1 MSDMPLSVSELQLIN
16 DIINGITNGICC
28 VVDVSGSMAVNA
40 KQERTKSGE
49 ETSITR
55 IELLKHALSTMLTLI
70 IKQNEN
76 KDNPNDINKNN
87 NNKVPFGIYP
97 FTKGIDVKPLKL
109 QENSITEIENY
120 IKTLEPLQGTKLLNV
135 LTNAISDALKVG
147 LKQVCIITDGLL
159 DDSDDVIMY
168 LWGLHTTNPDFKV
181 HFIALG
187 ADVPTETA
195 YLASITGGTYYIIY
209 DVGRTD
215 VVMIDLLTNMG
226 TSFAFSPDNAID
238 NNNNIIRLSFIE
250 MLNKLIEYIET
261 DVDENDVDEDDDE
274 DYLIGA
280 KKILSDYKTIL
291 LRRDLHIPEYVLK
304 ELEEGS
310 QLDIITTT
318 DDAYD
323 KWGKHHIMCLIS
335 ALTNMNITISIDS
348 SPILKLFET
357 EERTQ
362 LMKMF
367 EERILN
373 NPQFAVKLEQVQE
386 VSDGRARA
394 TPNAL
399 SASTAST
406 ASTPIALVSSAYYN
420 ISGCFVA
427 DMPVKIVNLLTGEII
442 QTTAGEIKKGDDVV
456 VGYDAV
462 GNPITSRI
470 LCVIILTKWSGT
482 LHNGLTPY
490 HPIQL
495 IDKDCNITYIFA
507 KDMLNAIIESVEDY
521 PVYDFLFEKG
531 NIGYFISS
539 LNGIDVKILTL
550 GHGIT
555 DNPVAKHTYF
565 DNWDANNN
573 SAKQHPGYITGLINS
588 SNPKY
593 KYENENNILLRQIIQ
608 ITY

>member
-1 MSDMPLSVSELQLIN
+1 MPLSVSELQLIN

-28 VVDVSGSMAVNA
+28 VVDVSGSMGTDA
-40 KQERTKSGE
+40 KQVAKPGE

-70 IKQNEN
+70 NNENEN
-76 KDNPNDINKNN
+76 KDNPNNINKNN

-97 FTKGIDVKPLKL
+97 FTRGMDVKPLKL
-109 QENSITEIENY
+109 QANSISEIENY
-120 IKTLEPLQGTKLLNV
+120 IKTLKPLQGTKLLNV

-147 LKQVCIITDGLL
+147 LKQVCIITDGRL
-159 DDSDDVIMY
+159 DDSDDVIIY
-168 LWGLHTTNPDFKV
+168 LLDLHITNPDFKV

-215 VVMIDLLTNMG
+215 IVIIDLLTNMLK
-226 TSFAFSPDNAID
+226 SFAVSPDNAID

-250 MLNKLIEYIET
+250 MLNKLIEYFEA
-261 DVDENDVDEDDDE
+261 DVDDGDDE
-274 DYLIGA
+274 EDDYLIRA

-304 ELEEGS
+304 ELENGS

-318 DDAYD
+318 YDAYD
-323 KWGKHHIMCLIS
+323 NWGKHHIMCLIS

-362 LMKMF
+362 LMRMF

-373 NPQFAVKLEQVQE
+373 NPQFAVKLEQE

-394 TPNAL
+394 TPYAL
-399 SASTAST
+399 SAST
-406 ASTPIALVSSAYYN
+406 PIAPVSSAYYN
-420 ISGCFVA
+420 MGGCFVA
-427 DMPVKIVNLLTGEII
+427 NMLVKIVNPLTGEII
-442 QTTAGEIKKGDDVV
+442 QTTAGEIKKGDKVV
-456 VGYDAV
+456 VGYDDD
-462 GNPITSRI
+462 GNPITSCI

-482 LHNGLTPY
+482 LHNDLTPY

-495 IDKDCNITYIFA
+495 IDKNGNITYIFA
-507 KDMLNAIIESVEDY
+507 KDMLNAIVESVEDY

>member
-1 MSDMPLSVSELQLIN
+1 M
-16 DIINGITNGICC
+16 
-28 VVDVSGSMAVNA
+28 
-40 KQERTKSGE
+40 
-49 ETSITR
+49 
-55 IELLKHALSTMLTLI
+55 
-70 IKQNEN
+70 
-76 KDNPNDINKNN
+76 
-87 NNKVPFGIYP
+87 F
-97 FTKGIDVKPLKL
+97 
-109 QENSITEIENY
+109 
-120 IKTLEPLQGTKLLNV
+120 
-135 LTNAISDALKVG
+135 
-147 LKQVCIITDGLL
+147 
-159 DDSDDVIMY
+159 
-168 LWGLHTTNPDFKV
+168 
-181 HFIALG
+181 
-187 ADVPTETA
+187 
-195 YLASITGGTYYIIY
+195 
-209 DVGRTD
+209 
-215 VVMIDLLTNMG
+215 
-226 TSFAFSPDNAID
+226 
-238 NNNNIIRLSFIE
+238 
-250 MLNKLIEYIET
+250 
-261 DVDENDVDEDDDE
+261 
-274 DYLIGA
+274 
-280 KKILSDYKTIL
+280 
-291 LRRDLHIPEYVLK
+291 K
-304 ELEEGS
+304 ELGNGS

-323 KWGKHHIMCLIS
+323 NWGKHHIMWLIS

-373 NPQFAVKLEQVQE
+373 NPQFAVKLEQE

-406 ASTPIALVSSAYYN
+406 ASTPIASVSSAYYN
-420 ISGCFVA
+420 MGGCFVA

-507 KDMLNAIIESVEDY
+507 KDMLNAIVESVEDY